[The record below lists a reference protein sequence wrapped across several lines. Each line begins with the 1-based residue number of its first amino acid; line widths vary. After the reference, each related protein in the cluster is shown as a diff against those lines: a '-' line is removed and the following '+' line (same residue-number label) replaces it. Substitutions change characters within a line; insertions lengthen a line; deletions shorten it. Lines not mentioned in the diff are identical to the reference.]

1 MKLQATYLTNDFSR
15 TAEVLLNDE
24 AMASQENLTKFL
36 LDHAGDFLPGLKVK
50 EIHVTLFGEL
60 PPPKWWKSVIDLES
74 PAPVK
79 KGKK

>member
-24 AMASQENLTKFL
+24 AMASQKNLTKFL

-50 EIHVTLFGEL
+50 EIHVTLFGEQ
-60 PPPKWWKSVIDLES
+60 PDWWKSVIDLEN